1 MEIKKNNEIKV
12 KLINK
17 ETLTYQLLEDAK
29 KGDWFSLVSEV
40 QNYID
45 DQTKKKLSEHTEQI
59 RNNIFAKDVKNL
71 IEENSNLKL
80 KIEQLNSQN
89 KSVKSEL
96 STKHTKEIGQKEI
109 TIAEMQGKINELLAK
124 INGMEK
130 HQDSTINSAIKQ
142 KEAEFLSAQL
152 KANEQ
157 FKQDTEKQLREQ
169 LRKEMTEEQEKTIAH
184 TKAGFEHSL
193 NEKDTQIKD
202 LNDELNKYKYKNIS
216 SKQIGENLENWIL
229 ERYRDVFPFGK
240 DDNDSVVVELKK
252 DTVNIKGEPGE
263 KATKSDFIFTI
274 NDQSRNVETKIIL
287 EAKSESKE
295 KSGKQKNKDFFKK
308 IEEDRKKKN
317 ASYAI
322 LVTELEPEKYF
333 TIDVAPNYEK
343 IFICRPHFYLALLML
358 LKSII
363 LKENKLEIQSQSLED
378 ASKIIQ
384 KFEEWKEKTL
394 KASINKINTKAEKSR
409 SLTERIIKDAG
420 EIQENLNKI
429 VEGYLNNL
437 TQKIDAF
444 KITKI
449 TEKIDKINK
458 NNPNL

>member
-40 QNYID
+40 QNYIED
-45 DQTKKKLSEHTEQI
+45 RTKMKLSEYTEQI
-59 RNNIFAKDVKNL
+59 RNDIYANDLEIKKINAENSKL
-71 IEENSNLKL
+71 REENTKL
-80 KIEQLNSQN
+80 KAQN
-89 KSVKSEL
+89 DKVKSDL
-96 STKHTKEIGQKEI
+96 STQHTKEISQKEI
-109 TIAEMQGKINELLAK
+109 AIAKMQGKIDELLEK

-130 HQDSTINSAIKQ
+130 YQDSTINSAIKE
-142 KEAEFLSAQL
+142 KEAKFLSVQS
-152 KANEQ
+152 KEYEQ
-157 FKQDTEKQLREQ
+157 FKQETEKKWLEQ
-169 LRKEMTEEQEKTIAH
+169 IAQVRDKTTADV
-184 TKAGFEHSL
+184 KAGFEHSL
-193 NEKDTQIKD
+193 NEKDTKIND
-202 LNDELNKYKYKNIS
+202 LEEELNKYKNKNIS

-252 DTVNIKGEPGE
+252 DTLNIKDEPGE

-308 IEEDRKKKN
+308 IEEDRKKKK

-363 LKENKLEIQSQSLED
+363 LKENKLNVQSQSLED

-384 KFEEWKEKTL
+384 KFDDWKEKTL

-409 SLTERIIKDAG
+409 SLAQRIMQDAH
-420 EIQENLNKI
+420 EIQENLNRI
-429 VEGYLNNL
+429 VEVYLNNL

-449 TEKIDKINK
+449 TEKIDEINK

>member
-45 DQTKKKLSEHTEQI
+45 DQTKKKLSEYTVQI
-59 RNNIFAKDVKNL
+59 RNDIYANDLEIKKIKEENKNL
-71 IEENSNLKL
+71 REEIGKL
-80 KIEQLNSQN
+80 KGQN
-89 KSVKSEL
+89 DKVKADLSLKHSE
-96 STKHTKEIGQKEI
+96 EITQKEVA
-109 TIAEMQGKINELLAK
+109 IAEMEGTIKQLQEKIK
-124 INGMEK
+124 GMEEN
-130 HQDSTINSAIKQ
+130 QDNIIKK
-142 KEAEFLSAQL
+142 KEADLSLAQS
-152 KANEQ
+152 KVNEQ
-157 FKQDTEKQLREQ
+157 FRQDTEKQLREQ
-169 LRKEMTEEQEKTIAH
+169 LRKEITEEQEKRIADAK
-184 TKAGFEHSL
+184 TWYEDSLKA
-193 NEKDTQIKD
+193 KDTEIND

-252 DTVNIKGEPGE
+252 DTVNIKDEPGE

-308 IEEDRKKKN
+308 IEADRIKKK

-384 KFEEWKEKTL
+384 KFDEWKEKTL
-394 KASINKINTKAEKSR
+394 KASINKINTKAERSR
-409 SLTERIIKDAG
+409 SLAERIIKDAG

-429 VEGYLNNL
+429 VETYLNNL

>member
-45 DQTKKKLSEHTEQI
+45 DQTKKKLSEYTVQI
-59 RNNIFAKDVKNL
+59 RNDIYANDLEIKKIKEENKNL
-71 IEENSNLKL
+71 REEIGKL
-80 KIEQLNSQN
+80 KGQN
-89 KSVKSEL
+89 DKVKADLSLKHSE
-96 STKHTKEIGQKEI
+96 EITQKEVA
-109 TIAEMQGKINELLAK
+109 IAEMEGTIKQLQEKIK
-124 INGMEK
+124 GMEEN
-130 HQDSTINSAIKQ
+130 QDNIIKK
-142 KEAEFLSAQL
+142 KEADLSLAQS
-152 KANEQ
+152 KVNEQ

-169 LRKEMTEEQEKTIAH
+169 LRKEITEEQEKRIADAK
-184 TKAGFEHSL
+184 TWYEDSLKA
-193 NEKDTQIKD
+193 KDTEIND

-252 DTVNIKGEPGE
+252 DTVNIKDEPGE

-308 IEEDRKKKN
+308 IEADRIKKK

-384 KFEEWKEKTL
+384 KFDDWKEKTL
-394 KASINKINTKAEKSR
+394 KASINKINTKAERSR
-409 SLTERIIKDAG
+409 SLAERIIKDAG

-429 VEGYLNNL
+429 VETYLNNL

>member
-17 ETLTYQLLEDAK
+17 ETLTYQLQEDAK

-45 DQTKKKLSEHTEQI
+45 DQTKMKLGEYTEQI
-59 RNNIFAKDVKNL
+59 RNDIYANDLEIKKINTEISRL
-71 IEENSNLKL
+71 KQENTKL
-80 KIEQLNSQN
+80 KAQN
-89 KSVKSEL
+89 DKVKSDL
-96 STKHTKEIGQKEI
+96 STEHTKEISQKEVA
-109 TIAEMQGKINELLAK
+109 IARMQGKIDELQEK

-130 HQDSTINSAIKQ
+130 YQDTTINSAIKDKQ
-142 KEAEFLSAQL
+142 SELLSAQS
-152 KANEQ
+152 KEIEQ
-157 FKQDTEKQLREQ
+157 FKQDTEKKWLEQ
-169 LRKEMTEEQEKTIAH
+169 IAEVREKTTADV
-184 TKAGFEHSL
+184 KAGFEHSL
-193 NEKDTQIKD
+193 KEKDTKINE
-202 LNDELNKYKYKNIS
+202 LNEELNKYKNKNIS

-252 DTVNIKGEPGE
+252 DIINIKDEPGE

-308 IEEDRKKKN
+308 IEEDRKKKK

-384 KFEEWKEKTL
+384 KFDDWKEKTL

-409 SLTERIIKDAG
+409 SLAQRIMQDAH
-420 EIQENLNKI
+420 EIQENLNRI
-429 VEGYLNNL
+429 VEIYLNNL

>member
-1 MEIKKNNEIKV
+1 MEVKKNNEIKV

-40 QNYID
+40 QNYIE
-45 DQTKKKLSEHTEQI
+45 DQTKKKLSEYTKQI
-59 RNNIFAKDVKNL
+59 RNDIYANDPEIKKIKD
-71 IEENSNLKL
+71 ENSKL
-80 KIEQLNSQN
+80 NAEIEKWKSQN
-89 KSVKSEL
+89 DKVKSDL
-96 STKHTKEIGQKEI
+96 SLKHSEEIGQKDI
-109 TIAEMQGKINELLAK
+109 TIAEMQGKIDQLLEK
-124 INGMEK
+124 IDGMEK
-130 HQDSTINSAIKQ
+130 YQDSTINSAIKE
-142 KEAEFLSAQL
+142 KEAKFLSVQS
-152 KANEQ
+152 KEYEQ
-157 FKQDTEKQLREQ
+157 FKQDTEKKWLEQ
-169 LRKEMTEEQEKTIAH
+169 IAEVREKT
-184 TKAGFEHSL
+184 TVDVKAGFEHSL
-193 NEKDTQIKD
+193 NEKDTKIND
-202 LNDELNKYKYKNIS
+202 LEEELNKYKYKNIS

-252 DTVNIKGEPGE
+252 DTVNIKDEPGE

-308 IEEDRKKKN
+308 IEQDRIKKK

-384 KFEEWKEKTL
+384 KFDDWKEKTL
-394 KASINKINTKAEKSR
+394 KASINKINTKAERSR
-409 SLTERIIKDAG
+409 SLAERIIKDAG

-429 VEGYLNNL
+429 VNDYLNNL

>member
-45 DQTKKKLSEHTEQI
+45 DQTKKKLSEYTVQI
-59 RNNIFAKDVKNL
+59 RNDIYANDLEIKKIKEENKNL
-71 IEENSNLKL
+71 REEIGKL
-80 KIEQLNSQN
+80 KGQN
-89 KSVKSEL
+89 DKVKADLSLKHSE
-96 STKHTKEIGQKEI
+96 EITQKEVA
-109 TIAEMQGKINELLAK
+109 IAEMEGTIKQLQEKIK
-124 INGMEK
+124 GMEEN
-130 HQDSTINSAIKQ
+130 QDNIIKK
-142 KEAEFLSAQL
+142 KEADLSLAQS
-152 KANEQ
+152 KVNEQ

-169 LRKEMTEEQEKTIAH
+169 LRKEITEEQEKRIADAK
-184 TKAGFEHSL
+184 TWYEDSLKA
-193 NEKDTQIKD
+193 KDTEIND

-252 DTVNIKGEPGE
+252 DTVNIKDEPGE

-308 IEEDRKKKN
+308 IEADRIKKK

-363 LKENKLEIQSQSLED
+363 LKENKLEIQSQSLEET
-378 ASKIIQ
+378 SKIIQ
-384 KFEEWKEKTL
+384 KFDEWKEKTL
-394 KASINKINTKAEKSR
+394 KASINKINTKAERSR
-409 SLTERIIKDAG
+409 SLAERIIKDAG

-429 VEGYLNNL
+429 VETYLNNL

>member
-45 DQTKKKLSEHTEQI
+45 DQTKKKLSEHTKQI
-59 RNNIFAKDVKNL
+59 RNDIFAKDVKNL
-71 IEENSNLKL
+71 IEENSNLRL
-80 KIEQLNSQN
+80 QIEQLNSQN

-109 TIAEMQGKINELLAK
+109 TIAKMQGKIDELLEK

-130 HQDSTINSAIKQ
+130 HQDTTINSAIKQ

-152 KANEQ
+152 KVNEQ

-184 TKAGFEHSL
+184 TKAGYEHSL
-193 NEKDTQIKD
+193 NEKDTQIND
-202 LNDELNKYKYKNIS
+202 LKDELNKYTNKNIS

-229 ERYRDVFPFGK
+229 DRYRDVFPFGK
-240 DDNDSVVVELKK
+240 DDNDSVVFELKK
-252 DTVNIKGEPGE
+252 DTKNIKDEPGE

-274 NDQSRNVETKIIL
+274 NDKRHNVERKIIL

-308 IEEDRKKKN
+308 IEEDRKKKD
-317 ASYAI
+317 ARYAI

-363 LKENKLEIQSQSLED
+363 LKENKLKRQSDSLEET
-378 ASKIIQ
+378 SKIIQ
-384 KFEEWKEKTL
+384 KFDDWKEKTL
-394 KASINKINTKAEKSR
+394 KSIINKINTKAEKSR
-409 SLTERIIKDAG
+409 SLAERIMHDAR
-420 EIQENLNKI
+420 EIQENLNRI
-429 VEGYLNNL
+429 LEIYLNNL

-449 TEKIDKINK
+449 TEKIDEINK

>member
-45 DQTKKKLSEHTEQI
+45 DQTKKKLSEYTVQI
-59 RNNIFAKDVKNL
+59 RNDIYANDLEIKKIKEENKNL
-71 IEENSNLKL
+71 REEIGKL
-80 KIEQLNSQN
+80 KGQN
-89 KSVKSEL
+89 DKVKADLSLKHSE
-96 STKHTKEIGQKEI
+96 EITQKEVA
-109 TIAEMQGKINELLAK
+109 IAEMEGTIKQLQEKIK
-124 INGMEK
+124 GMEEN
-130 HQDSTINSAIKQ
+130 QDNIIKK
-142 KEAEFLSAQL
+142 KEADLSLAQS
-152 KANEQ
+152 KVNEQ

-169 LRKEMTEEQEKTIAH
+169 LRKEITEEQEKRIADAK
-184 TKAGFEHSL
+184 TWYEDSLKA
-193 NEKDTQIKD
+193 KDTEIND

-252 DTVNIKGEPGE
+252 DTVNIKDEPGE

-308 IEEDRKKKN
+308 IEADRIKKK

-384 KFEEWKEKTL
+384 KFDEWKEKTL
-394 KASINKINTKAEKSR
+394 KASINKINTKAERSR
-409 SLTERIIKDAG
+409 SLAERIIKDAS

-429 VEGYLNNL
+429 VDDYLNKL

-449 TEKIDKINK
+449 AEKIDEINK

>member
-45 DQTKKKLSEHTEQI
+45 DQTKKKLSEYTVQI
-59 RNNIFAKDVKNL
+59 RNDIYANDVEIKKIKEENKNL
-71 IEENSNLKL
+71 REEIGKL
-80 KIEQLNSQN
+80 KGQN
-89 KSVKSEL
+89 DKVKADLSLKHSE
-96 STKHTKEIGQKEI
+96 EITQKEVA
-109 TIAEMQGKINELLAK
+109 IAEMGRTIKQLQEKIK
-124 INGMEK
+124 GMEEN
-130 HQDSTINSAIKQ
+130 QDNIIKK
-142 KEAEFLSAQL
+142 KEADLSLAQS
-152 KANEQ
+152 KVNEQ

-169 LRKEMTEEQEKTIAH
+169 LRKEITEEQEKRIADAK
-184 TKAGFEHSL
+184 TWYEDSLKA
-193 NEKDTQIKD
+193 KDTEIND

-252 DTVNIKGEPGE
+252 DTVNIKDEPGE

-308 IEEDRKKKN
+308 IEQDRIKKK

-384 KFEEWKEKTL
+384 KFDDWKEKTL
-394 KASINKINTKAEKSR
+394 KASINKINTKAGRSR
-409 SLTERIIKDAG
+409 SLAEKIIKDAG

-429 VEGYLNNL
+429 VETYLNNL

>member
-45 DQTKKKLSEHTEQI
+45 DQTKKKLSEHTKQI
-59 RNNIFAKDVKNL
+59 RNDIFTNDPEIKKIKD
-71 IEENSNLKL
+71 ENSKLNAENRELK
-80 KIEQLNSQN
+80 SQN
-89 KSVKSEL
+89 DKVKSDL
-96 STKHTKEIGQKEI
+96 STQHIKEIGKKEI
-109 TIAEMQGKINELLAK
+109 AIAEMEGTIKQLQEKIKALEEN
-124 INGMEK
+124 
-130 HQDSTINSAIKQ
+130 QDNIINSAIKDKQ
-142 KEAEFLSAQL
+142 SEFLSAQS
-152 KANEQ
+152 KAYEQ
-157 FKQDTEKQLREQ
+157 FKQDTEKKWLEQ
-169 LRKEMTEEQEKTIAH
+169 IAEVREKTTADV
-184 TKAGFEHSL
+184 KAGFEHSL
-193 NEKDTQIKD
+193 NEKDTKIND
-202 LNDELNKYKYKNIS
+202 LEEELNKYKYKNIS

-252 DTVNIKGEPGE
+252 DTVNIKDEPGE

-308 IEEDRKKKN
+308 IEEDRKKKK

-384 KFEEWKEKTL
+384 KFDDWKEKTL
-394 KASINKINTKAEKSR
+394 KASINKINTKAGRSR
-409 SLTERIIKDAG
+409 SLAEKIIKDAG

-429 VEGYLNNL
+429 VETYLNNL

-449 TEKIDKINK
+449 AEKIDEINK

>member
-45 DQTKKKLSEHTEQI
+45 DQTKKKLSEYTVQI
-59 RNNIFAKDVKNL
+59 RNDIYANDVEIKKIKEENKNL
-71 IEENSNLKL
+71 REEIGKL
-80 KIEQLNSQN
+80 KGQN
-89 KSVKSEL
+89 DKVKADLSLKHSE
-96 STKHTKEIGQKEI
+96 EITQKEVA
-109 TIAEMQGKINELLAK
+109 IAEMEGTIKQLQEKIK
-124 INGMEK
+124 GMEEN
-130 HQDSTINSAIKQ
+130 QDNIIKK
-142 KEAEFLSAQL
+142 KEADLSLAQS
-152 KANEQ
+152 KVNEQ

-169 LRKEMTEEQEKTIAH
+169 LRKEITEEQEKRIADAK
-184 TKAGFEHSL
+184 TWYEDSLKA
-193 NEKDTQIKD
+193 KDTEIND

-252 DTVNIKGEPGE
+252 DTVNIKDEPGE

-308 IEEDRKKKN
+308 IEQDRIKKK

-384 KFEEWKEKTL
+384 KFDDWKEKTL
-394 KASINKINTKAEKSR
+394 KASINKINTKAGRSR
-409 SLTERIIKDAG
+409 SLAEKIIKDAG

-429 VEGYLNNL
+429 VETYLNNL

>member
-17 ETLTYQLLEDAK
+17 ETLTYQLQEDAK

-45 DQTKKKLSEHTEQI
+45 DQTKKKLSEYTEQI
-59 RNNIFAKDVKNL
+59 RNDIYANDLEIKKINAEISRLK
-71 IEENSNLKL
+71 EENTKL
-80 KIEQLNSQN
+80 KAQN
-89 KSVKSEL
+89 DKVKSDL
-96 STKHTKEIGQKEI
+96 STEHTKEISQKEI
-109 TIAEMQGKINELLAK
+109 AIAKMQGKIDELLEK

-130 HQDSTINSAIKQ
+130 YQDSTINSAIKE
-142 KEAEFLSAQL
+142 KESKLLSVQS
-152 KANEQ
+152 KEYEQ
-157 FKQDTEKQLREQ
+157 FKQDTEKKWLEQ
-169 LRKEMTEEQEKTIAH
+169 IAEVREKTTADV
-184 TKAGFEHSL
+184 KAGFEHSL
-193 NEKDTQIKD
+193 NEKDTKIND
-202 LNDELNKYKYKNIS
+202 LEDELNKYKNKNIS

-229 ERYRDVFPFGK
+229 DRYRDVFPFGK
-240 DDNDSVVVELKK
+240 DDNDSVVSELKK
-252 DTVNIKGEPGE
+252 DTENIKDELGER
-263 KATKSDFIFTI
+263 ATKSDFIFTI

-308 IEEDRKKKN
+308 IEQDRIKKK

-363 LKENKLEIQSQSLED
+363 LKENKLNVQSQSLED

-384 KFEEWKEKTL
+384 KFDDWKEKTL

-409 SLTERIIKDAG
+409 SLAQRIMQDAH
-420 EIQENLNKI
+420 EIQENLNRI
-429 VEGYLNNL
+429 VDVYLNNL

-449 TEKIDKINK
+449 TEKIDEINK
-458 NNPNL
+458 NNPSL

>member
-17 ETLTYQLLEDAK
+17 ETLTYQLQEDAK

-71 IEENSNLKL
+71 IEENSSLKL
-80 KIEQLNSQN
+80 KIEQLDSQN

-130 HQDSTINSAIKQ
+130 HQDTTINSAIKQ

-152 KANEQ
+152 KVNEQ

-229 ERYRDVFPFGK
+229 DRYRDVFPFGK
-240 DDNDSVVVELKK
+240 DDNDSVVSELKK
-252 DTVNIKGEPGE
+252 DTENIKDELGER
-263 KATKSDFIFTI
+263 ATKSDFIFTI

-308 IEEDRKKKN
+308 IEQDRIKKK

-363 LKENKLEIQSQSLED
+363 LKENKLNVQSQSLED

-384 KFEEWKEKTL
+384 KFDDWKEKTL

-409 SLTERIIKDAG
+409 SLAQRIMNDAH
-420 EIQENLNKI
+420 EIQENLNRI
-429 VEGYLNNL
+429 IDVYLNNL

-449 TEKIDKINK
+449 TEKIDEINK
-458 NNPNL
+458 NNPSL

>member
-1 MEIKKNNEIKV
+1 MEVKKNNEIKV

-45 DQTKKKLSEHTEQI
+45 DQTKKKLSEYTVQI
-59 RNNIFAKDVKNL
+59 RNDIYANDVEIKKIKEENKNL
-71 IEENSNLKL
+71 REEIGKL
-80 KIEQLNSQN
+80 KGQN
-89 KSVKSEL
+89 DKVKADLSLKHSE
-96 STKHTKEIGQKEI
+96 EITQKEVA
-109 TIAEMQGKINELLAK
+109 IAEMEGTIKQLQEKIK
-124 INGMEK
+124 GMEEN
-130 HQDSTINSAIKQ
+130 QDNIIKK
-142 KEAEFLSAQL
+142 KEADLSLAQS
-152 KANEQ
+152 KVNEQ

-169 LRKEMTEEQEKTIAH
+169 LRKEITEEQEKRIADAK
-184 TKAGFEHSL
+184 TWYEDSLKA
-193 NEKDTQIKD
+193 KDTEIND

-252 DTVNIKGEPGE
+252 DTVNIKDEPGE

-308 IEEDRKKKN
+308 IEADRIKKK

-384 KFEEWKEKTL
+384 KFDDWKEKTL
-394 KASINKINTKAEKSR
+394 KASINKINTKAERSR
-409 SLTERIIKDAG
+409 SLAERIIKDAS

-429 VEGYLNNL
+429 VDDYLNKL

-449 TEKIDKINK
+449 AEKIDEINK

>member
-45 DQTKKKLSEHTEQI
+45 DQTKKKLSEYTVQI
-59 RNNIFAKDVKNL
+59 RNDIYANDVEIKKIKEENKNL
-71 IEENSNLKL
+71 REEIGKL
-80 KIEQLNSQN
+80 KGQN
-89 KSVKSEL
+89 DKVKADLSLKHSE
-96 STKHTKEIGQKEI
+96 EI
-109 TIAEMQGKINELLAK
+109 TQKGIIIAEMEGTIKQLQEKIK
-124 INGMEK
+124 GMEEN
-130 HQDSTINSAIKQ
+130 QDNIIKK
-142 KEAEFLSAQL
+142 KEADLSLAQS
-152 KANEQ
+152 KVNEQ
-157 FKQDTEKQLREQ
+157 FRQDTEKQLREQ
-169 LRKEMTEEQEKTIAH
+169 LRKEITEEQEKRIDDAKTWYEDSL
-184 TKAGFEHSL
+184 KA
-193 NEKDTQIKD
+193 KDTEIND

-252 DTVNIKGEPGE
+252 DTVNIKDEPGE

-308 IEEDRKKKN
+308 IEQDRIKKK

-363 LKENKLEIQSQSLED
+363 LKENKLEIQSQSLEET
-378 ASKIIQ
+378 SKIIQ
-384 KFEEWKEKTL
+384 KFDEWKEKTL
-394 KASINKINTKAEKSR
+394 KASINKINTKAERSR
-409 SLTERIIKDAG
+409 FLVEKIIKDAS

-429 VEGYLNNL
+429 VETYLNNL

>member
-17 ETLTYQLLEDAK
+17 ETLTYQLLENAK

-45 DQTKKKLSEHTEQI
+45 DQTKKKLSEYTVQI
-59 RNNIFAKDVKNL
+59 RNDIYANDVEIKKIKEENKNL
-71 IEENSNLKL
+71 REEIGKL
-80 KIEQLNSQN
+80 KGQN
-89 KSVKSEL
+89 DKVKADLSLKHSE
-96 STKHTKEIGQKEI
+96 EITQKEVA
-109 TIAEMQGKINELLAK
+109 IAEMEGTIKQLQEKIK
-124 INGMEK
+124 GMEEN
-130 HQDSTINSAIKQ
+130 QDNIIKK
-142 KEAEFLSAQL
+142 KEADLSLAQS
-152 KANEQ
+152 KVNEQ
-157 FKQDTEKQLREQ
+157 FRQDTEKQLREQ
-169 LRKEMTEEQEKTIAH
+169 LRKEITEEQEKRIVDAKTWYEDSL
-184 TKAGFEHSL
+184 KA
-193 NEKDTQIKD
+193 KDTEIND

-229 ERYRDVFPFGK
+229 ERYRDVFPLGK
-240 DDNDSVVVELKK
+240 DDNDSVVFELKK
-252 DTVNIKGEPGE
+252 DTVNIKDEPGE

-308 IEEDRKKKN
+308 IEQDRIKKK

-384 KFEEWKEKTL
+384 KFDEWKEKTL
-394 KASINKINTKAEKSR
+394 KASINKINTKAERSR
-409 SLTERIIKDAG
+409 SLAERIIKDAS

-429 VEGYLNNL
+429 VDDYLNKL

-449 TEKIDKINK
+449 AEKIDEINK

>member
-45 DQTKKKLSEHTEQI
+45 DQTKKKLSEYTVQI
-59 RNNIFAKDVKNL
+59 RNDIYANDLEIKKIKEENKNL
-71 IEENSNLKL
+71 REEIGKL
-80 KIEQLNSQN
+80 KGQN
-89 KSVKSEL
+89 DKVKADLSLKHSE
-96 STKHTKEIGQKEI
+96 EITQKEVA
-109 TIAEMQGKINELLAK
+109 IAEMEGTIKQLQEKIK
-124 INGMEK
+124 GMEEN
-130 HQDSTINSAIKQ
+130 QDNIIKK
-142 KEAEFLSAQL
+142 KEADLSLAQS
-152 KANEQ
+152 KVNEQ

-169 LRKEMTEEQEKTIAH
+169 LRKEITEEQEKRIADAK
-184 TKAGFEHSL
+184 TWYEDSLKA
-193 NEKDTQIKD
+193 KDTEIND

-252 DTVNIKGEPGE
+252 DTVNIKDEPGE

-308 IEEDRKKKN
+308 IEQDRKKKN

-384 KFEEWKEKTL
+384 KFDDWKEKTL
-394 KASINKINTKAEKSR
+394 KASINKINTKAERSR
-409 SLTERIIKDAG
+409 SLAERIIKDAG

-429 VEGYLNNL
+429 VNDYLNNL